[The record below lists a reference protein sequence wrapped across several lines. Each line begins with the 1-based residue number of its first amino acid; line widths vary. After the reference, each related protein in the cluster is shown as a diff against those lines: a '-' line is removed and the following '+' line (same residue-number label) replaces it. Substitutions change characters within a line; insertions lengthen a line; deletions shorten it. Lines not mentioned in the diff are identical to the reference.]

1 MTEPA
6 DLGAR
11 VDAELTRLAPA
22 AKRVV
27 VAVSGGADSVAA
39 ARLLA
44 AAGRD
49 LVIAH
54 FDHRLRPD
62 SGGDAEFVRALS
74 ARLGAEFRLGGADVL
89 AVASA
94 RRWNLEDAARR
105 LRYAFLHDV
114 LRATAAR
121 DGAIVVAHTLDDQ
134 AETFLLQLL
143 RGAAFPGG
151 MAARRGSVVRPLLGV
166 RREELRAHLRLLTQA
181 WREDATNDDLSR
193 NRAWVR
199 AELLPALESRF
210 PGVAERIDH
219 TASQLAA
226 ARAAL
231 ERLARE
237 RFGEAD
243 IDVGRLAGAEP
254 ALRRAV
260 IAARLRAL
268 GVPATRA
275 VVADLEAALGEAAR
289 LGSAAPPWRRDLP
302 RGASATL
309 AYGRFAIGRSTSAAP
324 APEAPRAV
332 STLADLPAGAPAAV
346 LAGRSGLVVRRRL
359 PGDRIRLPGGTK
371 LVSDLLID
379 RKVPRAERDRL
390 RVIADGPEVLWV
402 EGVAVAAALGAGA
415 AGVSPEAL
423 GAPARGSS
431 PPAANGDPLAP
442 DTRPTPDR
450 DARLMRLALA
460 QARLA
465 LAEGEVPVGALV
477 ARGDEVLAVGRNRTR
492 ATGDPTAHAEIVAMR
507 AAAERLGGWRLT
519 GCTLYVTL
527 EPCPM
532 CFGAVLQSHVAR
544 VVFGAPN
551 LRDGALGGVAD
562 VSLAPWKRVPAILG
576 GVEGGAAARLLK
588 DAFAAA
594 RGADAPEGGTD
605 DPRQDGMN

>member
-1 MTEPA
+1 M
-6 DLGAR
+6 R
-11 VDAELTRLAPA
+11 MDAELTRLAPS

-54 FDHRLRPD
+54 FDHRLRPE

-74 ARLGAEFRLGGADVL
+74 ARLGAEFRLGGVDVL
-89 AVASA
+89 AVARA
-94 RRWNLEDAARR
+94 RGWNLEDAARR

-114 LRATAAR
+114 LRETAAR

-134 AETFLLQLL
+134 AETFMLQLL

-151 MAARRGSVVRPLLGV
+151 MAARRGTVVRPLLGV
-166 RREELRAHLRLLTQA
+166 RREELRAHLRLLAQA
-181 WREDATNDDLSR
+181 WREDTTNDDLSR

-199 AELLPALESRF
+199 SELLPALESRF
-210 PGVAERIDH
+210 PGVAERIGH

-243 IDVGRLAGAEP
+243 MDVGRLAGAEP
-254 ALRRAV
+254 ALRRAA

-275 VVADLEAALGEAAR
+275 AVADLEAAVGAAAS

-302 RGASATL
+302 RGASATI
-309 AYGRFAIGRSTSAAP
+309 AYGRFAIGRSSSAAP
-324 APEAPRAV
+324 TPEAPRVV
-332 STLADLPAGAPAAV
+332 SVPADLPVGAPAAV

-371 LVSDLLID
+371 LVSDLLVD

-390 RVIADGPEVLWV
+390 WVIADGSEVLWV
-402 EGVAVAAALGAGA
+402 AGVAVAAN
-415 AGVSPEAL
+415 VDS
-423 GAPARGSS
+423 
-431 PPAANGDPLAP
+431 
-442 DTRPTPDR
+442 PTPGAQASSDR
-450 DARLMRLALA
+450 DVRLMRVALE

-477 ARGDEVLAVGRNRTR
+477 ARGDEILAVGRNRTR
-492 ATGDPTAHAEIVAMR
+492 ATGDPTAHAEVVAVR

-551 LRDGALGGVAD
+551 PRDGALGGVAD
-562 VSLAPWKRVPAILG
+562 ISLAPWKRAPAIQG
-576 GVEGGAAARLLK
+576 GIEGAAAARLLK